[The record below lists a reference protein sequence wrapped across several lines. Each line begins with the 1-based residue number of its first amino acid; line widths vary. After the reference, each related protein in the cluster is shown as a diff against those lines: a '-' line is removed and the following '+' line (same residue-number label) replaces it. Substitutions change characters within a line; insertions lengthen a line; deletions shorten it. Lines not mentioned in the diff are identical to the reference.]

1 MANIK
6 ISDLT
11 ALEAQPSTDDYFV
24 IVDTSEAADAD
35 KTKKIDFGYAIKTY
49 ADSIT
54 ETVFSSYP
62 EVTPS
67 ARVYNNAA
75 IKIAN
80 ASNVALTF
88 NSERWDTD
96 AIHDTTTN
104 TGRLTC
110 KTAGIYNIYGSVQF
124 AASATGYRYLLIRLN
139 GSTFIASHGHT
150 EVEAIVEDMSIS
162 TEYSLAV
169 NDYVELMVHQNSGG
183 ALDVNASAN
192 YSPEFG
198 MTFQGKA
205 ST

>member
-11 ALEAQPSTDDYFV
+11 ALSAQPSTDDLFV
-24 IVDTSEAADAD
+24 IVDVSEAADAD

-49 ADSIT
+49 ADTIT
-54 ETVFSSYP
+54 ATVFASYP
-62 EVTPS
+62 EVVPS
-67 ARVYNNAA
+67 ARVYNNAV
-75 IKIAN
+75 IAVAN
-80 ASNVALTF
+80 NSNVTLTF
-88 NSERWDTD
+88 NKERWDTD
-96 AIHDTTTN
+96 TIHDTSTN

-110 KTAGIYNIYGSVQF
+110 KTAGIYHIYGSVQF
-124 AASATGYRYLLIRLN
+124 EANATGNRYLIIRLN
-139 GSTFIASHGHT
+139 GSTVIASLGHT
-150 EVEAIVEDMSIS
+150 EVAAAVEDMSIS

-169 NDYVELMVHQNSGG
+169 NDYVELVVYQNSGG
-183 ALDVNASAN
+183 ALKVNAAAN

>member
-6 ISDLT
+6 ILDLS

-54 ETVFSSYP
+54 ETVFASYP

-67 ARVYNNAA
+67 ARVYNNADISINNDTA
-75 IKIAN
+75 T
-80 ASNVALTF
+80 ALTF
-88 NSERWDTD
+88 NSELYDTD
-96 AIHDTTTN
+96 TIHDTSTN

-110 KTAGIYNIYGSVQF
+110 KTAGIYTIF
-124 AASATGYRYLLIRLN
+124 ANVAFNTNSTGYRSTLIKHN
-139 GSTFIASHGHT
+139 GSTTIALMVTSPASGAYTIHNLSCQYN
-150 EVEAIVEDMSIS
+150 M
-162 TEYSLAV
+162 AV
-169 NDYVELMVHQNSGG
+169 NDYVEVVVQQTSTG
-183 ALDVNASAN
+183 ALLVKRGAS

>member
-6 ISDLT
+6 ITELT

-49 ADSIT
+49 ADTIT
-54 ETVFSSYP
+54 ATVFASYP
-62 EVTPS
+62 EVVPS
-67 ARVYNNAA
+67 ARVYNDAD
-75 IKIAN
+75 IAVAN
-80 ASNVALTF
+80 NSNVTLTF
-88 NSERWDTD
+88 NKERWDTD
-96 AIHDTTTN
+96 TIHDTSTN

-110 KTAGIYNIYGSVQF
+110 KTAGIYHIYASVAF
-124 AASATGYRYLLIRLN
+124 ASNATGYRYINIRLN
-139 GSTFIASHGHT
+139 GSTMIATLGHT
-150 EVEAIVEDMSIS
+150 EVAASNENMSIS

-169 NDYVELMVHQNSGG
+169 NDYVELLVYQNSGG
-183 ALDVNASAN
+183 ALNVIATPNS
-192 YSPEFG
+192 SPEFG